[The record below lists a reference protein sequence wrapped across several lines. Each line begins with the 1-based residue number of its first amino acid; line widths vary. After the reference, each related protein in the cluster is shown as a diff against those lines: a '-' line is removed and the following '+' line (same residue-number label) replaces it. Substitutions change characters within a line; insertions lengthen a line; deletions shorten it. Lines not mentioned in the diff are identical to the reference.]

1 MKKIISIALGL
12 FLLTSCS
19 KVDSI
24 EYVNPPVNT
33 IASGPI
39 AYNTIS
45 QILGAAEYSLY
56 NALLR
61 RADRLNTFNSFDN
74 LNQLLI
80 ATDNAGM
87 IPFLIIESGNVL
99 TTTSPLSA
107 FDAFISTTMFA
118 SRALAIVTGNTS
130 SGNFTG
136 SSTPQVFN
144 TLLSGRRFTITLSN
158 PGVSYFTV
166 STTNTATPPV
176 TTTILIKPTV
186 FRTNNGFL
194 YISNSLVFF

>member
-1 MKKIISIALGL
+1 MKKIISIALVL

-19 KVDSI
+19 KVDNI

-107 FDAFISTTMFA
+107 FDAFISTTMLA
-118 SRALAIVTGNTS
+118 SRALAIVNGNTS

-176 TTTILIKPTV
+176 TTTIPIKPTI
-186 FRTNNGFL
+186 FRTSNGFL